1 MSAGDCGMEKLSQK
15 SELEILQTVAKNLT
29 SSLEIKEVLNNIMEI
44 IAEIFKPEDW
54 SLLMLDEERE
64 ELYFEVTVG
73 RAAKKLKDVR
83 LKLGEGIAGW
93 AAKNAQ
99 PLILDDAYDDERFA
113 KWGDQTTGFKTR
125 NIAAVPL
132 ISKGKV
138 LGVIELVNTDKL
150 KDNGKQL
157 QLLSALADFAAIAIE
172 NARFVSKVRE
182 LTIID
187 DVTGLYNSRHLHSL
201 LETEISRSVRYD
213 APFSLIFMDL
223 DYFKMVNDTHG
234 HLIGSRLLGMVGHML
249 RYNLR
254 TIDWALRYGGDE
266 FILIL
271 PQTGKPEALL
281 VCRRLRKALNDAV
294 FFEKEG
300 LNIHIAA
307 SWGIATYP
315 DDANDKEGMIKLSDQ
330 SMYLV
335 KRSGRNGI
343 AVSGAGIIAP

>member
-1 MSAGDCGMEKLSQK
+1 MEKLNQK
-15 SELEILQTVAKNLT
+15 NELEILQIVAKTLT
-29 SSLEIKEVLNNIMEI
+29 STLEIKEVLSKIMDI
-44 IAEIFKPEDW
+44 IAEVFEPEDW

-73 RAAKKLKDVR
+73 RAAGKLKDVR

-99 PLILDDAYDDERFA
+99 PLIIEDAYNDPRFA
-113 KWGDQTTGFKTR
+113 KWVDQATGFKTR
-125 NIAAVPL
+125 AIAAVPL

-138 LGVIELVNTDKL
+138 LGVIELVNADQL
-150 KDNGKQL
+150 KNSGPQT
-157 QLLSALADFAAIAIE
+157 QLLDALADFAAIAIE
-172 NARFVSKVRE
+172 NARFVSRVKE

-187 DVTGLYNSRHLHSL
+187 DVTGLYNSRHLHTL

-213 APFSLIFMDL
+213 APFSLIFLDL
-223 DYFKMVNDTHG
+223 DHFKQVNDTHG
-234 HLIGSRLLGMVGHML
+234 HLVGSRLLGLVGQL
-249 RYNLR
+249 LKFNLR

-271 PQTGKPEALL
+271 PRTGKHEALL
-281 VCRRLRKALNDAV
+281 VCKRLRKTLNETV
-294 FFEKEG
+294 FFEKN
-300 LNIHIAA
+300 LNINIAA

-315 DDANDKEGMIKLSDQ
+315 EDAKDKEGMIKLSDQ

-343 AVSGAGIIAP
+343 AIAGQGMIAV